1 MPTSASASSMEGT
14 EASPSSV
21 EWAPRSGCARTPSSI
36 SRLACPC
43 TLHQCELTPSRYR
56 RPRSSTSSLPSA
68 RSMISGSSDGQ
79 TAIWVKG
86 CQTWAR
92 SRASSR
98 SCRDESMRAC
108 LLECLERA
116 VDLRLRV
123 GGGEREPQA
132 ARALRDGGGTDG
144 LHQQARL
151 AQESRGPDGSLGRS
165 EEDGYDRAPRLGRD
179 PEPAQPVHEASDVA
193 PESRT
198 QLRVVLEKIHR
209 HHQRLAQRR
218 RQG

>member
-1 MPTSASASSMEGT
+1 MRVIPSGAMRTSASASSMDGT

-21 EWAPRSGCARTPSSI
+21 EWATRSSCARTASSI
-36 SRLACPC
+36 SRLRCRC
-43 TLHQCELTPSRYR
+43 TLHHSELTPSRYR
-56 RPRSSTSSLPSA
+56 LPRSSMSSFPSA

-116 VDLRLRV
+116 VDVRLRV
-123 GGGEREPQA
+123 CGGEGEPEP
-132 ARALRDGGGTDG
+132 ARALGDGGGTDG
-144 LHQQARL
+144 LHQEPSL
-151 AQESRGPDGSLGRS
+151 PQECRGPDRALGRA
-165 EEDGYDRAPRLGRD
+165 EDDRHDGAAGLGG
-179 PEPAQPVHEASDVA
+179 EPDLPQPVH
-193 PESRT
+193 
-198 QLRVVLEKIHR
+198 
-209 HHQRLAQRR
+209 
-218 RQG
+218 